1 MPQGVC
7 SFQLMILPFCA
18 TVHAYMYRRHGHG
31 DVELQL
37 VAGTGKRHDY
47 SMHRKK
53 ETNLPSRPVH
63 ACESPPPMV
72 IPPFFFFFSTVCLC
86 LCAIRVQ

>member
-1 MPQGVC
+1 
-7 SFQLMILPFCA
+7 MILPFCA

-47 SMHRKK
+47 SMHRKM
-53 ETNLPSRPVH
+53 NNPVTGG
-63 ACESPPPMV
+63 ASCNIVTTRIKKMRESY
-72 IPPFFFFFSTVCLC
+72 ILNG
-86 LCAIRVQ
+86 R